1 MGYQF
6 DPTRPIYL
14 QIMAEVK
21 KRAVRG
27 QYAPGARVPPVRDMA
42 TEMGVNPN
50 TVSRA
55 YMELEREGFLFA
67 RRGQGSFV
75 TAEHNRIETERQ
87 ELADAASERLLEE
100 IGELDLSAG
109 QIRALLAQLE
119 EELT

>member
-1 MGYQF
+1 MAYQF

-14 QIMAEVK
+14 QIVSEVK

-27 QYAPGARVPPVRDMA
+27 HYQPGARVPPVRELA
-42 TEMGVNPN
+42 AEMGVNPN

-75 TAEHNRIETERQ
+75 TEEPHRIETERQ
-87 ELADAASERLLEE
+87 QLADAASQRLLAE
-100 IGELDLSAG
+100 IRELDLNAT
-109 QIRALLAQLE
+109 QIEELLGRLE
-119 EELT
+119 EELR

>member
-1 MGYQF
+1 MPYQF

-42 TEMGVNPN
+42 AEMGVNPN

-55 YMELEREGFLFA
+55 YMELEREEFLFA
-67 RRGQGSFV
+67 RRGQGSYV
-75 TAEHNRIETERQ
+75 TENQNRIETERQ
-87 ELADAASERLLEE
+87 QLADAAVGRLQGE
-100 IGELDLSAG
+100 IGELDLSAA
-109 QIRALLAQLE
+109 QIRALLTQLE